1 MISQQFFMPQNLGFV
16 YSIGTFELR
25 FFLQISK
32 KMISAVLANLRLVGN
47 SKGFNISEIEL
58 K

>member
-1 MISQQFFMPQNLGFV
+1 MQSGLDACTFTVSVISRGQFV
-16 YSIGTFELR
+16 
-25 FFLQISK
+25 LQISK
-32 KMISAVLANLRLVGN
+32 MIYAVLANLRLVGN